1 MAQSSRIPRLRL
13 VETPSSAPQ
22 YELRIRYR
30 GVGKSELEIW
40 QMPAVATPHLRV
52 PARVA
57 GLAGEALELVEHRIF
72 KQMQRAGLRVNS
84 LQPTLRAVHAK
95 DGGKEAAKSSPVG
108 REAVSSFGT
117 RAYVITEDLA
127 LNIGLLCRVL
137 APMRNRTKMRAIAE
151 GIEAMHREE
160 AGYWLS
166 MAMHRKNPRRVL
178 TALRYL
184 LTDPTQK

>member
-30 GVGKSELEIW
+30 GYGKNELEVW
-40 QMPAVATPHLRV
+40 QMPAIATPHLRV

-57 GLAGEALELVEHRIF
+57 GLAGEALEMVEHRIF
-72 KQMQRAGLRVNS
+72 KRLQKAGLRIGS
-84 LQPTLRAVHAK
+84 LQPSLKAVNENDA
-95 DGGKEAAKSSPVG
+95 S
-108 REAVSSFGT
+108 VSRFGT

-127 LNIGLLCRVL
+127 LTIGLLCRAL
-137 APMRNRTKMRAIAE
+137 APMRNRPKMRAVAE

-184 LTDPTQK
+184 LTDPNQK

>member
-40 QMPAVATPHLRV
+40 QMPAIATPHLRV

-72 KQMQRAGLRVNS
+72 KQMQQAGLRVNS
-84 LQPTLRAVHAK
+84 LQPTLRPSQ
-95 DGGKEAAKSSPVG
+95 GKEAGKGGPVG

-127 LNIGLLCRVL
+127 LTIGLLCRVL
-137 APMRNRTKMRAIAE
+137 APMRNRAKMRAIAE